1 MNLTSY
7 LFFNGEA
14 EEAANY
20 YASLLDGKIE
30 GLHRYDTRPP
40 VPGMP
45 VPDACKQFILHCS
58 VTFSGGAISMA
69 DILPDDLRNFDSRGY
84 IMLTLSCDSI
94 AQAERIYT
102 KLAENAQQIM
112 YELGEI
118 YFAKRYAEVVDRYGV
133 SWAIL
138 FEEN

>member
-1 MNLTSY
+1 MKLKSY
-7 LFFNGEA
+7 LFFNGRA

-20 YASLLDGKIE
+20 YANLLDGRIE
-30 GLHRYDTRPP
+30 YLHRYDMIPP
-40 VPGMP
+40 TPEMP
-45 VPDACKQFILHCS
+45 VPEACKQFVAHCN
-58 VTFSGGAISMA
+58 VVFPGGIMSLA
-69 DILPDDLRNFDSRGY
+69 DTLPDDKRDFGNRGY
-84 IMLTLSCDSI
+84 MLTLECESI
-94 AQAERIYT
+94 AQAERIYA
-102 KLAENAQQIM
+102 KLAENAQQIV